1 MTVKVHYVLLNGH
14 TGNELKC
21 FQKCLNEVF
30 PPIPSMYLQKN
41 YINNKFLVFTLLC
54 ITVHQKQ
61 DKSNKF
67 ILNLA

>member
-1 MTVKVHYVLLNGH
+1 
-14 TGNELKC
+14 
-21 FQKCLNEVF
+21 
-30 PPIPSMYLQKN
+30 MYLQKN